1 MSLPNITFNYG
12 QGGLGRTLPG
22 NDYISGLMFV
32 NSSLPS
38 GFASTARIKKV
49 FSLADA
55 IALGIDNLYSDE
67 TKATSTYTVTNK
79 GAAGDVVKVVYTDY
93 NGTAITLCEY
103 TLVTADTS
111 STTTAATAVTA
122 AINALTNTHGFT
134 ATSSSA
140 VITITTKK
148 GEGIFPNS
156 GTPYSIVITGTFAA
170 TIAQAVVSGVASKR
184 IVEYYH
190 VSEFFRLQPKGVLY
204 VAYYDTYDAANVALV
219 RDFANG
225 EIRQMGVFHNYST
238 AWSTG
243 QVGALQTQATASQ
256 TLYKPL
262 SILFAPEFSGTA
274 NVSALTD
281 ITGLSSKNVSV
292 IISQDGNGFGYK
304 LWKTTGKTISDLGAK
319 LGAVALSAVSESI
332 AWIGKFNM
340 SDGTELETAAFG
352 NGQLN
357 NDLSDSL
364 LTTLNDYGYM
374 FLRKMIGIGGT
385 YNTPPTTATL
395 PTSDY
400 HFVYSNRTIDKATRG
415 VRTTLLPEVSRPI
428 TLNSDGTMTAGFVA
442 YMESQAGLSLEQ
454 MIRDNELSAFDVAID
469 PSQNVLSTNNITV
482 SIRLLPIGVAD
493 FITVNIGF
501 TTTI

>member
-12 QGGLGRTLPG
+12 QGGLGRALPG
-22 NDYISGLMFV
+22 SDYISGLMFV

-38 GFASTARIKKV
+38 GFSSTARIKKI

-55 IALGIDNLYSDE
+55 VALGIDNLYSDE
-67 TKATSTYTVTNK
+67 TKSTATYTVTAK
-79 GAAGDVVKVVYTDY
+79 AAGDVVKVVYTDY
-93 NGTAITLCEY
+93 SGTAIALCEY
-103 TLVTADTS
+103 TLTTADAST
-111 STTTAATAVTA
+111 TTTAATAVAA

-134 ATSSSA
+134 ATSSAA

-148 GEGIFPNS
+148 GEGIFPNT
-156 GTPYSIVITGTFAA
+156 GTPYSLTVTGTFAA
-170 TIAQAVVSGVASKR
+170 TIAQSVVSGVASKR

-204 VAYYDTYDAANVALV
+204 IAYYATYDAANVALV

-238 AWSTG
+238 AWATG
-243 QVGALQTQATASQ
+243 QVGALQTQATNSQ
-256 TLYKPL
+256 ALYKPL

-281 ITGLSSKNVSV
+281 ITGLNSKNVSV
-292 IISQDGNGFGYK
+292 IISQDGSGFGFK

-352 NGQLN
+352 NGQNN

-395 PTSDY
+395 PSSDY
-400 HFVYSNRTIDKATRG
+400 HFVYSNRTIDKATRN

-428 TLNSDGTMTAGFVA
+428 TLNSDGTMTAGFIA
-442 YMESQAGLSLEQ
+442 YMESQTGLPLEQ
-454 MIRDNELSAFDVAID
+454 MIRDNELSAFDVQID
-469 PSQNVLSTNNITV
+469 PAQNVLSTNNINV
-482 SIRLLPIGVAD
+482 AVRLLPIGVAD

-501 TTTI
+501 TTSI